1 MQLFLRK
8 CSFGYGKMALI
19 ISKEEM
25 NDIIKIVKSLE
36 KSGLLTKRVSEII
49 KNEAKEQKW
58 GFLGMLLGTLGAS
71 LSGNLLTGKDTIRA
85 GKRAM
90 RDDEGTIRV
99 VQKF

>member
-1 MQLFLRK
+1 MQSFLRK
-8 CSFGYGKMALI
+8 CLFGYGKMTLI

-25 NDIIKIVKSLE
+25 NDIIKTVKSLE
-36 KSGLLTKRVSEII
+36 KSGLLIKCVSKII

-71 LSGNLLTGKDTIRA
+71 LSGNLLAGKDTITA
-85 GKRAM
+85 GKRVM
-90 RDDEGTIRV
+90 REDEGTIRV